1 MTGLLLHSSLPP
13 RASRPGFPRLMEAD
27 ESGVPPRP
35 VAGDVHIPASRSAK
49 EPIFMER
56 HGGDLLTAMASSP
69 DTTLAFHAARPVSI
83 SLPASPTGFDV
94 ARSGV
99 ELQRHAMT
107 DAPCMLP
114 LPGWPAMMAVAQ
126 PDRMIFRSQP
136 IAVLGGAAALPQQS
150 RSSQVHDGTSRDG
163 APRAAAAAATTTGKA
178 RGRRDTSYDS
188 FKTWSGKLEKQITT
202 HLRGGRQQQ
211 QQQQP
216 EQRRQDEE
224 PEDDDAAAA
233 AAAAATTASSS
244 RSYSSMPRVQRFFA
258 ALEGPELDKL
268 RVHHEQ
274 PSPCRLAL
282 VEQLACTL
290 VRSRSQRAAVV
301 VVLVSCRRQSSEAL
315 VLPSDKTW
323 PFLLRFP
330 VSAFGMCMGM
340 SSQAILWKNI
350 AISTSTRFLHITV
363 KINLV
368 LWCVSVALMC
378 AVSALYACKVAFY
391 FEAVRREYY
400 HPVRVNFFF
409 APWIACLFLAIGVP
423 PMVAASLPHW
433 LWYLLMAPIVCLELK
448 IYGQWIS
455 GGQRRLSRVANP
467 SNHLSIVGNFVGAL
481 LGATMGL
488 REGPIFF
495 FAVGLAHYIVLFVTL
510 YQRLPTS
517 ETLPRDLH
525 PVFFLFVAAPSV
537 ACLAWAR
544 ITGEFGYGSRVAYFI
559 AMFLYASLAVRIN
572 LFRGFR
578 FSLAWWAYTFPMTS
592 AAIAS
597 IRYSSEVKN
606 AFTQSLCIALSVL
619 ATLTVTALFL
629 TTLLHAAVHR
639 DLFPNDISI
648 AITERKL
655 KPIAE
660 IHEQQQQQRDKN
672 ATTAADIHPDSACI
686 KDLEAGVPPPPSY
699 AGDRSTTTTSTDPCP
714 LGAGQF

>member
-1 MTGLLLHSSLPP
+1 MSLPKP
-13 RASRPGFPRLMEAD
+13 HCKVCSRFLRLMMEAD
-27 ESGVPPRP
+27 ESGVPPRR
-35 VAGDVHIPASRSAK
+35 VAGDVHTPASCSSEELMFR
-49 EPIFMER
+49 ER
-56 HGGDLLTAMASSP
+56 HGGDLLIAMASSP
-69 DTTLAFHAARPVSI
+69 HTSAFRAARPVSI
-83 SLPASPTGFDV
+83 SMPASPTGFGG
-94 ARSGV
+94 ARPEV

-107 DAPCMLP
+107 DVPCMLP
-114 LPGWPAMMAVAQ
+114 LPAPRPPMMPVAPQ
-126 PDRMIFRSQP
+126 PDRVVFRSQP
-136 IAVLGGAAALPQQS
+136 IAVPDGGAGLPQQG
-150 RSSQVHDGTSRDG
+150 RNSQVHGDSSIRGG
-163 APRAAAAAATTTGKA
+163 ARRAAATATTTG
-178 RGRRDTSYDS
+178 RVRTRRDTSYDS
-188 FKTWSGKLEKQITT
+188 FKTLSGKLERQITT
-202 HLRGGRQQQ
+202 HLRGVR
-211 QQQQP
+211 QQP
-216 EQRRQDEE
+216 EQRDEEEEE
-224 PEDDDAAAA
+224 PEENDAATGAAAA
-233 AAAAATTASSS
+233 AKETTAASAATS
-244 RSYSSMPRVQRFFA
+244 RRPYSSMPRVQRFFA

-268 RVHHEQ
+268 R
-274 PSPCRLAL
+274 
-282 VEQLACTL
+282 
-290 VRSRSQRAAVV
+290 
-301 VVLVSCRRQSSEAL
+301 SSEEL

-340 SSQAILWKNI
+340 SSQAILWKRI
-350 AISTSTRFLHITV
+350 AISASTRFLHITV

-378 AVSALYACKVAFY
+378 VVSALYACKVVFY

-423 PMVAASLPHW
+423 PVVAANLPHW
-433 LWYLLMAPIVCLELK
+433 LWYLLMAPLVCLELK

-481 LGATMGL
+481 LGAIMGL

-495 FAVGLAHYIVLFVTL
+495 FAVGLAHYTVLFVTL

-544 ITGEFGYGSRVAYFI
+544 ITGEFGYGSRIAYFI

-619 ATLTVTALFL
+619 ATLTVAALFL

-660 IHEQQQQQRDKN
+660 IHPD
-672 ATTAADIHPDSACI
+672 AAC
-686 KDLEAGVPPPPSY
+686 KDLEAGVPPASSY
-699 AGDRSTTTTSTDPCP
+699 AGDRSTW
-714 LGAGQF
+714 

>member
-1 MTGLLLHSSLPP
+1 MSLPKPHCKVCP
-13 RASRPGFPRLMEAD
+13 RFPRLMEAD

-56 HGGDLLTAMASSP
+56 HGGDLLTVMASSP

-211 QQQQP
+211 QQQP

-268 RVHHEQ
+268 R
-274 PSPCRLAL
+274 
-282 VEQLACTL
+282 
-290 VRSRSQRAAVV
+290 
-301 VVLVSCRRQSSEAL
+301 SSEAL

-660 IHEQQQQQRDKN
+660 IQEQQRDKN

>member
-1 MTGLLLHSSLPP
+1 MAENKNVSPVSARGRT
-13 RASRPGFPRLMEAD
+13 RARRPAVRCHYFPRLMEAG
-27 ESGVPPRP
+27 ESAQT
-35 VAGDVHIPASRSAK
+35 AGGHVPASRSA
-49 EPIFMER
+49 EEQAFSFRER
-56 HGGDLLTAMASSP
+56 HGHPTIMASPDLDPDSP
-69 DTTLAFHAARPVSI
+69 FDASALRVAAQPVSI
-83 SLPASPTGFDV
+83 SLPASPSRFDV
-94 ARSGV
+94 VRTEA
-99 ELQRHAMT
+99 EFPPRHAGANVI
-107 DAPCMLP
+107 APDESSRMLS
-114 LPGWPAMMAVAQ
+114 LPPRPPPMVSVAFE
-126 PDRMIFRSQP
+126 RVEKVMFRSQP
-136 IAVLGGAAALPQQS
+136 IPAAASELPNAGNSGQFLAVGDDSMS
-150 RSSQVHDGTSRDG
+150 RGSVERMGIG
-163 APRAAAAAATTTGKA
+163 
-178 RGRRDTSYDS
+178 GRSKTRWERDTSYDS
-188 FKTWSGKLEKQITT
+188 FKTWSGKLEKQLTT
-202 HLRGGRQQQ
+202 HLRGVVRPPPQQQ
-211 QQQQP
+211 EGEP
-216 EQRRQDEE
+216 VEQDH
-224 PEDDDAAAA
+224 DDAAA
-233 AAAAATTASSS
+233 TSG
-244 RSYSSMPRVQRFFA
+244 RPYSSMTMPRVQRFFA

-268 RVHHEQ
+268 R
-274 PSPCRLAL
+274 
-282 VEQLACTL
+282 
-290 VRSRSQRAAVV
+290 
-301 VVLVSCRRQSSEAL
+301 SSEEL

-330 VSAFGMCMGM
+330 VSAFGMCLGM

-350 AISTSTRFLHITV
+350 AIAASTRFLHITLRT
-363 KINLV
+363 NLV

-378 AVSALYACKVAFY
+378 LVSALYACKVVFY

-400 HPVRVNFFF
+400 HPIRVNFFF

-423 PMVAASLPHW
+423 ELVVAESLPGW
-433 LWYLLMAPIVCLELK
+433 LWYVLMAPIVCLELK

-481 LGATMGL
+481 LGAIMGL

-544 ITGEFGYGSRVAYFI
+544 ITGEFGYGSRIAYFI

-572 LFRGFR
+572 MFRGFR

-592 AAIAS
+592 AAIAA

-606 AFTQSLCIALSVL
+606 AFTQAMCIALTVV

-629 TTLLHAAVHR
+629 TTLLHAAVHH

-648 AITERKL
+648 AITERRPKHT
-655 KPIAE
+655 IAE
-660 IHEQQQQQRDKN
+660 LNELRSNKVGGAD
-672 ATTAADIHPDSACI
+672 AACR
-686 KDLEAGVPPPPSY
+686 DLEAATMTAS
-699 AGDRSTTTTSTDPCP
+699 
-714 LGAGQF
+714 

>member
-1 MTGLLLHSSLPP
+1 
-13 RASRPGFPRLMEAD
+13 
-27 ESGVPPRP
+27 
-35 VAGDVHIPASRSAK
+35 
-49 EPIFMER
+49 
-56 HGGDLLTAMASSP
+56 MASSP

-268 RVHHEQ
+268 R
-274 PSPCRLAL
+274 
-282 VEQLACTL
+282 
-290 VRSRSQRAAVV
+290 
-301 VVLVSCRRQSSEAL
+301 SSEAL

>member
-1 MTGLLLHSSLPP
+1 MAGLLLHSSLPP
-13 RASRPGFPRLMEAD
+13 RASHPEFFSESDERPCLWRGLLSDFDGLLFLSSVSLIVERYAFTCKNGAGFAHTLHNHELMSDETRLLESRDQCWLPIARVNYQPSRTDSAIYVSGIPCLTLLNLQPEAQNQNLSATSAKNASAFDCNLCLIMLPRFPRLMEAD

-56 HGGDLLTAMASSP
+56 HGGDLLIAMASSP
-69 DTTLAFHAARPVSI
+69 DTTPAFHAARPVSI

-150 RSSQVHDGTSRDG
+150 RSSQ
-163 APRAAAAAATTTGKA
+163 
-178 RGRRDTSYDS
+178 
-188 FKTWSGKLEKQITT
+188 
-202 HLRGGRQQQ
+202 
-211 QQQQP
+211 
-216 EQRRQDEE
+216 
-224 PEDDDAAAA
+224 
-233 AAAAATTASSS
+233 
-244 RSYSSMPRVQRFFA
+244 
-258 ALEGPELDKL
+258 
-268 RVHHEQ
+268 
-274 PSPCRLAL
+274 
-282 VEQLACTL
+282 
-290 VRSRSQRAAVV
+290 
-301 VVLVSCRRQSSEAL
+301 QSSEAL

-433 LWYLLMAPIVCLELK
+433 LWYLLMAPI
-448 IYGQWIS
+448 
-455 GGQRRLSRVANP
+455 
-467 SNHLSIVGNFVGAL
+467 
-481 LGATMGL
+481 
-488 REGPIFF
+488 
-495 FAVGLAHYIVLFVTL
+495 
-510 YQRLPTS
+510 
-517 ETLPRDLH
+517 
-525 PVFFLFVAAPSV
+525 
-537 ACLAWAR
+537 
-544 ITGEFGYGSRVAYFI
+544 
-559 AMFLYASLAVRIN
+559 AVRIN

-660 IHEQQQQQRDKN
+660 IHEQQQRDKN

-686 KDLEAGVPPPPSY
+686 KDLEAGVPPPPPPSY